1 MIRNIH
7 AVAIDDEKEHL
18 DAICEAAI
26 KADIICRRLH
36 HPKDKPED
44 ISSELSNHPIQ
55 LVICDLY
62 LQAVGALGGAESAY
76 GTIGSILENL
86 GLRPWSPYVMLLWS
100 KDASDTKLV
109 DGLRVYLERRI
120 SPQFLPCAIIP
131 LDKIKYGITD
141 KPTTEQIEALWK
153 DLQVEITK
161 SRGVKLLMQWEAEL
175 HRAAGQVTRNLIAAI
190 RRGEGA
196 ARKIDIDDEIDTL
209 LSRVASAATSSDFA
223 QEFPR
228 TAAVEGLLPLVSDQ
242 YQHQQL
248 SENERAIWNDGLQQ
262 AKIKAKQKP
271 LSMPQAAALNSALH
285 IARDDSVE
293 SPERGSVYACSMDE
307 LKGSFGLDHTDK
319 QKLNPAFGIKG
330 KWPTNVSFRLI
341 QIEGACDAAQ
351 RKNGVV
357 PLLLAIEVDATQ
369 ELFEKGDGLK
379 KRPMSVDET
388 PIFLNDTGTE
398 LKKLVVNAR
407 YYFTLSRE
415 QLRAREP
422 IYRLRESLVASLAY
436 AWANHTIR
444 PGIVSFTYGEA
455 EVASDGLTEM
465 EAINPTASNEGWLV
479 KIKSFIS
486 GK

>member
-1 MIRNIH
+1 MMRKTIWMQFVRQP
-7 AVAIDDEKEHL
+7 L
-18 DAICEAAI
+18 RRTF
-26 KADIICRRLH
+26 ICRRLH

-44 ISSELSNHPIQ
+44 ISSELGNHPIQ

-62 LQAVGALGGAESAY
+62 LQAEGALGGAESAY

-100 KDASDTKLV
+100 KDARDTNLV
-109 DGLRVYLERRI
+109 DGLRVYLEARI

-141 KPTTEQIEALWK
+141 KPTTEQTEALWK
-153 DLQVEITK
+153 DLQVEVTK

-190 RRGEGA
+190 RKGEGA

-262 AKIKAKQKP
+262 AKTKAKQKP

-293 SPERGSVYACSMDE
+293 SPERGSVYECTMEE
-307 LKGSFGLDHTDK
+307 LKVSFGLDHADK

-330 KWPTNVSFRLI
+330 KWPANVLFRLI
-341 QIEGACDAAQ
+341 QVEGACDAAQ

-388 PIFLNDTGTE
+388 PIFLNSTGAE

-415 QLRAREP
+415 QLKTKKP

-436 AWANHTIR
+436 AWVNHTIR
-444 PGIVSFTYGEA
+444 PGIVSFAHGEA
-455 EVASDGLTEM
+455 VVAPDGLTEM
-465 EAINPTASNEGWLV
+465 DEISQASDNHGWME
-479 KIKSFIS
+479 KIKSMFF